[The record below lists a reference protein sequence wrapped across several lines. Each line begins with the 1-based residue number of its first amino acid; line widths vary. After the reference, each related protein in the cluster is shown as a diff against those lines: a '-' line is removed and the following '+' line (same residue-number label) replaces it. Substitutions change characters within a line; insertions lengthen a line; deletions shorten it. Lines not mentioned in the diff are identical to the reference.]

1 MAYDAKLRALA
12 DTSRRALYESLVR
25 MPGYTATLAEESR
38 LSQPAV
44 SQHLKVLL
52 EAGLV
57 SQQREGRRTLYMARR
72 GALDELVSY
81 LGGLA
86 TVPASAKPEVTN
98 ALEADAIAS
107 AALRWSRE
115 WPGQDPNVYAVTQ
128 RLLLMGRHVERAL
141 KETAERHGLQGSELL
156 LLDAINLTAGHSL
169 TPSQLQIRLGLTKG
183 AVTKLMN
190 NLERL
195 GLICRSASQLDRR
208 ISHVALTPKAQ
219 STLKT
224 ILDHH
229 EYGADHAAAK
239 RLPASGLTQLAH
251 LLQHFHGLME
261 GELVRRAASDKSE

>member
-1 MAYDAKLRALA
+1 MAYDQKLRAFA
-12 DTSRRALYESLVR
+12 DPSRRALYESLAQA
-25 MPGYTATLAEESR
+25 PAYTAKLAEESG

-57 SQQREGRRTLYMARR
+57 SQQRDGRHTLYAARP

-81 LGGLA
+81 LKGLA
-86 TVPASAKPEVTN
+86 AAPTSPEQGLPH
-98 ALEADAIAS
+98 ALEADAIAL
-107 AALRWSRE
+107 AALRWGQE

-128 RLLLMGRHVERAL
+128 RLLLMGRHVERSL
-141 KETAERHGLQGSELL
+141 RETADRHGLQGSELL
-156 LLDAINLTAGHSL
+156 LLDALKLTAEHSL
-169 TPSQLQIRLGLTKG
+169 TPTQLQVRLGLTKG

-195 GLICRSASQLDRR
+195 GLISRSVSQQDRR

-219 STLKT
+219 DTLET

-239 RLPASGLTQLAH
+239 RLPAIGLAQLAH
-251 LLQHFHGLME
+251 LLRHFHGLME
-261 GELVRRAASDKSE
+261 GELARRGAPKNSE

>member
-1 MAYDAKLRALA
+1 MAYDETLRALA
-12 DTSRRALYESLVR
+12 DPSRRALYESLVR
-25 MPGYTATLAEESR
+25 VPAHTAALAEESR

-57 SQQREGRRTLYMARR
+57 SQQRDGRRTLYAARP
-72 GALDELVSY
+72 GAVDDLMSY

-86 TVPASAKPEVTN
+86 AAPASAERGLPHT
-98 ALEADAIAS
+98 LEADAIAL
-107 AALRWSRE
+107 AALRWARE

-156 LLDAINLTAGHSL
+156 LLDAINLTSGHSL
-169 TPSQLQIRLGLTKG
+169 TPSQLQMRLGLTKG

-195 GLICRSASQLDRR
+195 GLICRSASQQDRR

-219 STLKT
+219 GMLKT

-239 RLPASGLTQLAH
+239 RLPANGLTQLAH

-261 GELVRRAASDKSE
+261 GELARRAASGNSE